1 METEKD
7 KRKKR
12 RNEHLSHDQC
22 VTRAYIITWRIND
35 ARVERQGAN
44 APK

>member
-1 METEKD
+1 MEIEND
-7 KRKKR
+7 KRRKR
-12 RNEHLSHDQC
+12 RNEHLSHVQC

-35 ARVERQGAN
+35 ARVECQGAI